1 MLVSE
6 YFTKGEDIVVK
17 GDQASSY
24 KIIKKGEI
32 SVIVEDAEGVS
43 KEVNTLKEGMYFG
56 E

>member
-32 SVIVEDAEGVS
+32 SVIVEVDGVS
-43 KEVNTLKEGMYFG
+43 KLVNTLKEGMYFG